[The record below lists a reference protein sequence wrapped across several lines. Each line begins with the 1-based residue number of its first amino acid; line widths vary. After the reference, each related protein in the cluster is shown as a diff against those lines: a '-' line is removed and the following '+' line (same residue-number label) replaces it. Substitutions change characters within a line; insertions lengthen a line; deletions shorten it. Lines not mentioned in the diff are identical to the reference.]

1 MTSENSARSWNT
13 HALLTRAAL
22 KSVVE
27 PRLDTPVEIVG
38 IDEFLSRANSEFTE
52 IINEYNWRIS
62 LRAGTHLPSRP
73 RESNH
78 FLKALKLNPLF
89 EIHYVRVISLDEV
102 SPESFHDPS
111 RKGPPGG
118 MYISSGTGER
128 IAGREILITFSDE
141 PDWGMDQDLY
151 PISEYGYGP
160 APFGKE
166 TGKSSQ
172 APFHMAFLHE
182 NFILTRIVPD
192 LRRSFMEE
200 RIRVFFT
207 LAWAAFSHG
216 VEYWGWRF
224 TAWAMHY
231 LQDLT
236 QPYHSTPFPPPLAP
250 LTKRLVT
257 SRDPKGF
264 IQKQTNYLKNRHIL
278 FEAAVH
284 FIVNDSA
291 KNSIEHPFFRALQGL
306 GKATEKPLLKV
317 MTECSTFPAKI
328 AKTADRVMA
337 AFMNDPRI
345 EDPDYLL
352 ENDSI
357 YRIDLEVLE
366 ASQRRP
372 ELLERFIRIVSDC
385 LMETGK
391 ASRYTIRTACCT
403 EPDRGKLL

>member
-27 PRLDTPVEIVG
+27 PRLDDTVEIVG
-38 IDEFLSRANSEFTE
+38 IDEFLSRANHEFTE
-52 IINEYNWRIS
+52 IIDEYNHRIS
-62 LRAGTHLPSRP
+62 LRAGTPLPSSP
-73 RESNH
+73 IVLND
-78 FLKALKLNPLF
+78 FQKALKLNPLF
-89 EIHYVRVISLDEV
+89 IIHYVRALSLDEV
-102 SPESFHDPS
+102 SPETLHDPS
-111 RKGPPGG
+111 RKGPPGR
-118 MYISSGTGER
+118 MYVPAIAGER
-128 IAGREILITFSDE
+128 ITGREILITFSDE
-141 PDWGMDQDLY
+141 PDWGMDQNLY
-151 PISEYGYGP
+151 KIREYGYGP
-160 APFGKE
+160 APFGRE

-172 APFHMAFLHE
+172 APFHMAFVHE

-200 RIRVFFT
+200 RIRVFFA
-207 LAWAAFSHG
+207 LAWAAFSHR
-216 VEYWGWRF
+216 VEYRGWRF

-231 LQDLT
+231 LQDST
-236 QPYHSTPFPPPLAP
+236 QPYHATPFPAP
-250 LTKRLVT
+250 VAPVLKRLAV
-257 SRDPKGF
+257 SRDLRGLVRN
-264 IQKQTNYLKNRHIL
+264 QANYLKNRHIL
-278 FEAAVH
+278 SEAIVH
-284 FIVNDSA
+284 FIMNESA

-306 GKATEKPLLKV
+306 GKAPDNTLLRV

-328 AKTADRVMA
+328 ARTADRVMT

-345 EDPDYLL
+345 EDPDYSF
-352 ENDSI
+352 EKDSI

-391 ASRYTIRTACCT
+391 ATRYAIRTACCT
-403 EPDRGKLL
+403 EPKREKLL